1 MYWILWL
8 LPIAL
13 QVLLIIHVIRTG
25 RERYWIFILIFIP
38 IAGTLAY
45 FFVEIL
51 PSLLS
56 NPNTAHLKTRIGDS
70 INPGRKI
77 TELEQQL
84 EVVDTMENRKR
95 LADAYIQAGSY
106 EQAIAMYESCL
117 VGIYED
123 DTYVLSSLAEAYY
136 RNKDYPKANT
146 VLEKLKNQGEL
157 SRQYNAWFIYVKVLE
172 ATGSVEEAQLEYQAL
187 ESTYP
192 RLEVL
197 FNHGKFLQSR
207 SKDIEARSKF
217 EEVVKIGRQLPKHT
231 LNLERKWLT
240 LAQKELAG

>member
-13 QVLLIIHVIRTG
+13 QVLLIIHVIKTG

-56 NPNTAHLKTRIGDS
+56 NPNTARLKTRIGDS
-70 INPGRKI
+70 VNPGRKI

-84 EVVDTMENRKR
+84 DLSDTMENRKR
-95 LADAYIQAGSY
+95 LADGYIQAGSY

-136 RNKDYPKANT
+136 RNQDYPKANT

-157 SRQYNAWFIYVKVLE
+157 SRQYNACLIYVKVLE
-172 ATGSVEEAQLEYQAL
+172 ATGSVEQAEQEYQAL

-197 FNHGKFLQSR
+197 FNHGKFLKSR

-217 EEVVKIGRQLPKHT
+217 EEVVKIGRQLPKHA
-231 LNLERKWLT
+231 LKLERKWLT